1 MQRPGFWRDREQNER
16 FTASR
21 CLECGYVSYS
31 EHRKICKECGATPS
45 EWEDVELQERG
56 TVQAFVVQR
65 RMPDAFETPLP
76 LAVIDVP
83 TTDGDGAARVY
94 GHFTET
100 DPEEIEIGMEVEA
113 DLRRLFDVEGMPV
126 RSYRFKTPRGGGYR

>member
-1 MQRPGFWRDREQNER
+1 MPRPGFWRDREQNER
-16 FTASR
+16 FVASR
-21 CLECGYVSYS
+21 CQECGYVSYS
-31 EHRKICKECGATPS
+31 EHRQVCKECGATPS
-45 EWEDVELQERG
+45 EWEEVQLQERG

-65 RMPDAFETPLP
+65 RMPDEFETPLS

-83 TTDGDGAARVY
+83 TADGDGAARVY

-100 DPEEIEIGMEVEA
+100 EPEDLEIGMEVEA

-126 RSYRFKTPRGGGYR
+126 RSYRFKTPRGGDD